1 MAYAEWLATQG
12 PSWIL
17 DPVGKALARTT
28 GAAYDAQRDRILQ
41 GVLARF
47 PTAGQLDTDPTS
59 STFGQLLT
67 APTDALD
74 EIGADR
80 ELRRGPGESDAAYAA
95 RLLAAWDIWPF
106 AGSHYG
112 VLRALKIAGYVGAI
126 TLQDNGRWA
135 KLTGSAGTIADLT
148 IGSLMTCA
156 DRAGSP
162 PGWTFDGRT
171 TFYSRMGIVFE
182 ATAANLESVSGQA
195 ILNAIVN
202 EWRPA
207 GTAFVG
213 TWVILAGNLLGW
225 PLARV
230 LGGGETLGGDSQ
242 RFIPG
247 DGSPPFV
254 TGP

>member
-1 MAYAEWLATQG
+1 MSYASWLQTQG

-17 DPVGKALARTT
+17 GPQGKALARTT

-41 GVLARF
+41 AVLARF
-47 PTAGQLDTDPTS
+47 PTAGQLDTTPGS
-59 STFGQLLT
+59 ATFGQLLV

-74 EIGADR
+74 EIGNDR
-80 ELRRGPGESDAAYAA
+80 QLPRGPGEADATYAA
-95 RLLAAWDIWPF
+95 RLQAAWDIWPF

-112 VLRALKIAGYVGAI
+112 VLRAVKGAGYVGAI
-126 TLQDNGRWA
+126 TVQDNGRWA
-135 KLTGSAGTIADLT
+135 RLTGSAGTIADLT
-148 IGSLMTCA
+148 IGSLMACKT
-156 DRAGSP
+156 RSGH

-171 TFYSRMGIVFE
+171 TFYSRFGLVFE

-195 ILNAIVN
+195 ILNSLVN

-213 TWVILAGNLLGW
+213 TWVILVSHILGW
-225 PLARV
+225 PTGRA
-230 LGGGETLGGDSQ
+230 LGGGETLGGGSV

-247 DGSPPFV
+247 DGSAPFV
-254 TGP
+254 MGP